1 MAHLAHRC
9 SSARPHDVRPLLLM
23 MLIRPADLMHAPPA
37 RQCSSAGRLM
47 ALRLAGSAAH
57 APARRP
63 PRCRILP
70 ARRCS
75 SMPAMWPTDAH
86 PPALMLIRRPAD
98 GPPAGCWP
106 FRPARPPMPA
116 HRGSHHPPADGP
128 LMLMMRIRP
137 PARSIRPPADAH
149 RSTHPMRSIPAC

>member
-75 SMPAMWPTDAH
+75 SMPRQASG
-86 PPALMLIRRPAD
+86 PPMLIRPPSCSSAGRLMARRPAA
-98 GPPAGCWP
+98 GPSAQATQ
-106 FRPARPPMPA
+106 PARRCPPTEAPTT
-116 HRGSHHPPADGP
+116 HRLTARP
-128 LMLMMRIRP
+128 L
-137 PARSIRPPADAH
+137 RSIHPPADAH